1 MWLNRSWVIAS
12 GASAVMALSL
22 LFAPLQEGG
31 TNRGG
36 IWNGSKDAIERPVD
50 RGGDPKGKN
59 EAEASAPSRERPAER
74 PRPATVYY
82 SDRVAVLMY
91 HHLQEEPERGDIL
104 SPAQFERQM
113 ELLAEN
119 GFQVIDAE
127 EYAAFVLNKAKVP
140 DNAVLLTFDDGYASF
155 YELAYPVLKKFGYPA
170 INFVIVSG
178 VDQRDKPGIKKL
190 TWDQMREMQ
199 KDGIAFMNHTY
210 DLHAKKAD
218 AHGKEVPLTGRKY
231 MEDERRGETAEEYRK
246 RVLDDLQ
253 LAEKRLSEELG
264 NELRMIAFPYG
275 YYTDELVS
283 VAREAGI
290 EIMFSVK
297 HGLTK
302 RSDKVAYRVNAGRSD
317 MEPEELIR
325 TLKALGKGKTGS
337 VFAEAAAEAET
348 APAAR

>member
-1 MWLNRSWVIAS
+1 MRRNGLAAVVAGAGTFAVLTVLFAWFLAAGVRGDHVGREASRIIAGTGVAS
-12 GASAVMALSL
+12 ELPDGRAASAVH
-22 LFAPLQEGG
+22 
-31 TNRGG
+31 
-36 IWNGSKDAIERPVD
+36 
-50 RGGDPKGKN
+50 
-59 EAEASAPSRERPAER
+59 
-74 PRPATVYY
+74 Y

-91 HHLQEEPERGDIL
+91 HHLQEKPERGDIL

-119 GFQVIDAE
+119 GFQVIGAE

-155 YELAYPVLKKFGYPA
+155 YELAYPILKKFGYPA

-178 VDQRDKPGIKKL
+178 VDQRNKPGIKKL

-199 KDGIAFMNHTY
+199 RDGIAFMNHTY

-218 AHGKEVPLTGRKY
+218 ASGKEVPLTGRQY
-231 MEDERRGETAEEYRK
+231 LEDEKRRETAEEYRK
-246 RVLDDLQ
+246 RVLDDLL
-253 LAEKRLSEELG
+253 LAEKRLAEELG
-264 NELRMIAFPYG
+264 NKLRMLAFPYG
-275 YYTDELVS
+275 YYTEELVS
-283 VAREAGI
+283 IAREAGI

-297 HGLTK
+297 HGLAK

-325 TLKALGKGKTGS
+325 TLKALGKGRTGS
-337 VFAEAAAEAET
+337 VFAEAAAESEW
-348 APAAR
+348 APAAG

>member
-1 MWLNRSWVIAS
+1 MLLNRSWAIAS
-12 GASAVMALSL
+12 GASAFMVLSL
-22 LFAPLQEGG
+22 LFAPVQEGG

-36 IWNGSKDAIERPVD
+36 IWNGSKSAVVRPVD
-50 RGGDPKGKN
+50 GGGDPKGAK
-59 EAEASAPSRERPAER
+59 EAEAPSSPPAKPAER
-74 PRPATVYY
+74 SRPAAVYY

-91 HHLQEEPERGDIL
+91 HHLQEKPERGDIL

-119 GFQVIDAE
+119 GFQVIGAE

-155 YELAYPVLKKFGYPA
+155 YELAYPILKKFGYPA

-178 VDQRDKPGIKKL
+178 VDQRNKPGIKKL

-199 KDGIAFMNHTY
+199 RDGIAFMNHTY

-218 AHGKEVPLTGRKY
+218 ASGKEVPLTGRQY
-231 MEDERRGETAEEYRK
+231 LEDEKRRETAEEYRK
-246 RVLDDLQ
+246 RVLDDLL
-253 LAEKRLSEELG
+253 LAEKRLAEELG
-264 NELRMIAFPYG
+264 NKLRMLAFPYG
-275 YYTDELVS
+275 YYTEELVS
-283 VAREAGI
+283 IAREAGI

-297 HGLTK
+297 HGLAK

-325 TLKALGKGKTGS
+325 TLKALGKGRTGS
-337 VFAEAAAEAET
+337 VFAEAAAESEW
-348 APAAR
+348 APAAG